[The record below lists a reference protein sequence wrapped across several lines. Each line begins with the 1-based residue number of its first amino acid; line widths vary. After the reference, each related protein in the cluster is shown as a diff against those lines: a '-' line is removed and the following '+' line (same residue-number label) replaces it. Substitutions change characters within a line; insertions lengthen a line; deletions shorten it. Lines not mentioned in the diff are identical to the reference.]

1 MTGKLQVEYTDHI
14 AVITINNPPANT
26 WDQESLTAL
35 TGLVGELNGNR
46 DIYSLV
52 ITGSGDKYFSAG
64 ADLKM
69 FADGDKGSAWAIST
83 LFGQAFDA
91 LSGFRGVSIAAI
103 NGYAVGGGL
112 ECALACDIRIAEEQ
126 TRFALPEAK
135 VGLLPCGGG
144 TQRLLNLAGE
154 GWTKRLILCGEQ
166 LSAHQAQAVGIVE
179 EVVGRNEAMPQ
190 ALVMARKVAEQSPS
204 SVAAC
209 KSLIQ
214 QSRVLLEKGLLLERE
229 RFVEL
234 FDTEDQTEGVN
245 AFLEKRPPH
254 WKNA

>member
-1 MTGKLQVEYTDHI
+1 MSGKLLVETIDHI
-14 AVITINNPPANT
+14 AVITIENPPANT
-26 WDQESLTAL
+26 WDRESLTKLIELVAAL
-35 TGLVGELNGNR
+35 NSNR
-46 DIYSLV
+46 EIYSLV

-69 FADGDKGSAWAIST
+69 FAGGDKGSAWEISS
-83 LFGQAFDA
+83 LFGQAFGA
-91 LSGFRGVSIAAI
+91 LSCFRGVSIAAM

-126 TRFALPEAK
+126 IRIALPEAK

-144 TQRLLNLAGE
+144 TQRLLGLAGE

-166 LSAHQAQAVGIVE
+166 LSARQGQAVGIIE
-179 EVVGRNEAMPQ
+179 EVVDRNQARPHAM
-190 ALVMARKVAEQSPS
+190 ALARKVAEQSPS

-214 QSRVLLEKGLLLERE
+214 ESRVVLEKGLLLERE

-234 FDTEDQTEGVN
+234 FESEDQKEGVN
-245 AFLEKRPPH
+245 AFLEKRTPQ

>member
-1 MTGKLQVEYTDHI
+1 MFGKLQVEYIDHI

-26 WDQESLTAL
+26 WDQESLIRL
-35 TGLVGELNGNR
+35 TRLVEELNANR
-46 DIYSLV
+46 EIYSLV
-52 ITGSGDKYFSAG
+52 ITGAGDKYFSAG

-69 FADGDKGSAWAIST
+69 FADGDKGSAWAISS
-83 LFGQAFDA
+83 LFGQAFGA
-91 LSGFRGVSIAAI
+91 LSRFRGVSIAAI

-126 TRFALPEAK
+126 IRVALPEAK

-166 LSAHQAQAVGIVE
+166 LSARQAQAVGIIE
-179 EVVGRNEAMPQ
+179 EVVDRSEAVPK
-190 ALVMARKVAEQSPS
+190 ALAMAQSVAEQSPS

-214 QSRVLLEKGLLLERE
+214 ESRVLLEKGLLLERE
-229 RFVEL
+229 RFADL
-234 FDTEDQTEGVN
+234 FDTDDQTEGVN
-245 AFLEKRPPH
+245 AFLEKRKPH

>member
-1 MTGKLQVEYTDHI
+1 MSGKLLVETIDHV
-14 AVITINNPPANT
+14 ALITINNPPANT
-26 WDQESLTAL
+26 WDRENLTAL
-35 TGLVGELNGNR
+35 IKLVEALNGNR
-46 DIYSLV
+46 GIYSLI
-52 ITGSGDKYFSAG
+52 ITGSGEKYFSAG
-64 ADLKM
+64 ADLNM
-69 FADGDKGSAWAIST
+69 FADGDKGDAWEISS
-83 LFGQAFDA
+83 LFGQAFGA
-91 LSGFRGVSIAAI
+91 LSRFRGVSIAAM

-126 TRFALPEAK
+126 IRVALPEAK

-166 LSAHQAQAVGIVE
+166 LSARQAQAVGIIE
-179 EVVGRNEAMPQ
+179 EVVDRNQARAQAM
-190 ALVMARKVAEQSPS
+190 AMARKVAEQSPS

-214 QSRVLLEKGLLLERE
+214 ESRVLLEKGLLLERE

-234 FDTEDQTEGVN
+234 FETEDQTEGVN
-245 AFLEKRPPH
+245 AFLEKRKPQ

>member
-1 MTGKLQVEYTDHI
+1 MSGKLEVEYIGHV
-14 AVITINNPPANT
+14 ALLTINNPPANT

-35 TGLVGELNGNR
+35 TGLVEGLNRNR
-46 DIYSLV
+46 DVYSLV
-52 ITGSGDKYFSAG
+52 VTGSGDKYFSAG

-69 FADGDKGSAWAIST
+69 FVDADRASAWAISS
-83 LFGQAFDA
+83 LFGQAFGA
-91 LSGFRGVSIAAI
+91 LSRFRGVSIAAI

-126 TRFALPEAK
+126 IRVALPEAK

-144 TQRLLNLAGE
+144 TQRLLSLAGE

-166 LSAHQAQAVGIVE
+166 LSAREAHAVGIVE
-179 EVVGRNEAMPQ
+179 EVVGQNEAVPR
-190 ALVMARKVAEQSPS
+190 ALAMAQKVAEQSPL

-214 QSRVLLEKGLLLERE
+214 ESRVLLEKGLMLERE
-229 RFVEL
+229 YFADL
-234 FDTEDQTEGVN
+234 FDSDDQAEGVN
-245 AFLEKRPPH
+245 AFLEKRKPH
-254 WKNA
+254 WTNS

>member
-1 MTGKLQVEYTDHI
+1 
-14 AVITINNPPANT
+14 
-26 WDQESLTAL
+26 
-35 TGLVGELNGNR
+35 
-46 DIYSLV
+46 
-52 ITGSGDKYFSAG
+52 
-64 ADLKM
+64 
-69 FADGDKGSAWAIST
+69 
-83 LFGQAFDA
+83 
-91 LSGFRGVSIAAI
+91 

-126 TRFALPEAK
+126 VLVALPEAK

-166 LSAHQAQAVGIVE
+166 LSASQAHAVGIIE
-179 EVVGRNEAMPQ
+179 EVVGRHEAMPK
-190 ALVMARKVAEQSPS
+190 ALEMARNVAKQSPS

-214 QSRVLLEKGLLLERE
+214 ESRVLLEKGLLLERE

-245 AFLEKRPPH
+245 AFLEKRAPH

>member
-1 MTGKLQVEYTDHI
+1 MPGKLQVEYIDHV
-14 AVITINNPPANT
+14 ALITINNPPANT
-26 WDQESLTAL
+26 WDQESLIAL
-35 TGLVGELNGNR
+35 TRLVEELNGNR
-46 DIYSLV
+46 DVYSLV
-52 ITGSGDKYFSAG
+52 VTGSGEKYFSAG

-69 FADGDKGSAWAIST
+69 FVDGDRGSAWSISS
-83 LFGQAFDA
+83 LFGQAFGA
-91 LSGFRGVSIAAI
+91 LSRFRGVSIAAI

-126 TRFALPEAK
+126 IRVALPEAK

-144 TQRLLNLAGE
+144 TQRLLSLAGE

-166 LSAHQAQAVGIVE
+166 LSARQAQAVGIIE
-179 EVVGRNEAMPQ
+179 EVVGRSEAVPK
-190 ALVMARKVAEQSPS
+190 ALAMAQSVAEQSPS

-214 QSRVLLEKGLLLERE
+214 ESRVLLEKGLLLERE
-229 RFVEL
+229 RFADL
-234 FDTEDQTEGVN
+234 FDTDDQTEGVN
-245 AFLEKRPPH
+245 AFLEKRKPH